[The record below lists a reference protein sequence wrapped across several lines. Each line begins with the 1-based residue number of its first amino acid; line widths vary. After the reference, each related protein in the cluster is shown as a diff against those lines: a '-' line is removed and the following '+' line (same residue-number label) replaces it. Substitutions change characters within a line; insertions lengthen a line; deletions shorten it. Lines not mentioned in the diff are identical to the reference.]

1 MSRLALAA
9 AVAMSCSLADAQT
22 TDVPRCSS
30 GERIACLVDG
40 DTIWYE
46 GIKIHLEDID
56 MPKRGA
62 LAGCMNE
69 ALLSSA
75 ATQRLTE
82 LLSAGDFTIETE
94 DKLDNYDRV
103 QARLLVNGTSVG
115 ETLIAEGLARPL
127 AGQEEEWCE

>member
-1 MSRLALAA
+1 MTLALVV
-9 AVAMSCSLADAQT
+9 AVAMSFSFAAAQT
-22 TDVPRCSS
+22 TDVSRCSFS
-30 GERIACLVDG
+30 ERIACLVDG

-75 ATQRLTE
+75 ATHRLAE
-82 LLSAGDFTIETE
+82 LLSAGYFTIETE
-94 DKLDNYDRV
+94 DKFDNYDRV
-103 QARLLVNGTSVG
+103 QARLLVNGVSVG
-115 ETLIAEGLARPL
+115 ETLIAEGLARRS
-127 AGQEEEWCE
+127 AGQQGDWCE